1 MQRADGESG
10 LARGAP
16 GAAGSARCE
25 GLNLTYLL
33 LRWIKKLNAGI
44 ITGVEPGLQGLW
56 LAGGALFDLKDCF
69 VRGFHPNVRNTLD
82 GGDQMRL
89 VVLEN
94 CDEGE
99 IAGIRQLEYVGARGK
114 HFPGNLDGVVHS
126 QNRCPI

>member
-33 LRWIKKLNAGI
+33 LRWIKKLNAGV
-44 ITGVEPGLQGLW
+44 ITRVEPGLQGLW

-82 GGDQMRL
+82 GVDQIRL

-94 CDEGE
+94 SDEAH
-99 IAGIRQLEYVGARGK
+99 ILRIRQLVYVGPPAK
-114 HFPGNLDGVVHS
+114 HFPATLN
-126 QNRCPI
+126 